1 MKNKNLVSLTIGF
14 AFLVM
19 SITGILLYFNLKF
32 GETLHIIFGLIF
44 FGFAI
49 FHIVNNW
56 ASITGYSKS
65 RKTNS
70 IQKEFWVAFGIFVL
84 FLAGGATEIEPFKTL
99 AHGGKILMSG
109 GKKRQDDK
117 LAFTEVLT
125 NKDIKGTALSIMIQK
140 GKEAKLPVIA
150 IWTEDSAHNF
160 IEPLFVPSQIVSLD
174 EEHKNMPVD
183 MAIREGEAILS
194 NFSTTIFPS
203 LKLKS
208 KTVQPN
214 FDKASPTENF
224 VLKTNTKATGIFYV
238 VMSIK
243 NDAQIE
249 DYSVAI
255 NPKTSNIVKFQTTDK
270 KLVTKGIIEIE

>member
-19 SITGILLYFNLKF
+19 SITGLLLYFNLKF

-65 RKTNS
+65 RKTQS
-70 IQKEFWVAFGIFVL
+70 IQKEFWVAFGIFAL
-84 FLAGGATEIEPFKTL
+84 FLIGGATEIEPFKTL
-99 AHGGKILMSG
+99 AHGGKILMGG

-117 LAFTEVLT
+117 LAFTEVTT

-140 GKEAKLPVIA
+140 GKEAKLPIIA

-160 IEPLFVPSQIVSLD
+160 VEPLFVPKQIVSLD
-174 EEHKNMPVD
+174 EEHQNMPVD
-183 MAIREGEAILS
+183 IAIREGEAIIS
-194 NFSTTIFPS
+194 NFSATVLPS
-203 LKLKS
+203 LS
-208 KTVQPN
+208 KKTSSVKPN
-214 FDKASPTENF
+214 FEKASPSENF
-224 VLKTNTKATGIFYV
+224 VLKTNTKATRLFYV

-243 NDAQIE
+243 NDTQIE

-255 NPKTSNIVKFQTTDK
+255 DPQTTSIAKFQLADK
-270 KLVTKGIIEIE
+270 KLINKGIIEVE

>member
-19 SITGILLYFNLKF
+19 SITGLLLYFNLKF

-56 ASITGYSKS
+56 TSITGYSKS

-70 IQKEFWVAFGIFVL
+70 IQKEFWVALGIFAL
-84 FLAGGATEIEPFKTL
+84 FLAGGAAEIEPFKTM
-99 AHGGKILMSG
+99 AHGGKILMNG
-109 GKKRQDDK
+109 GKKRKDDK
-117 LAFTEVLT
+117 LAFTEVVT

-140 GKEAKLPVIA
+140 GKDAKLPIIA

-160 IEPLFVPSQIVSLD
+160 IEPLFVPTQIVSLD

-183 MAIREGEAILS
+183 MAIREGEAIIS
-194 NFSTTIFPS
+194 NFSATVFPL
-203 LKLKS
+203 LKEKNS
-208 KTVQPN
+208 SVKPN
-214 FDKASPTENF
+214 FEKASPSENF
-224 VLKTNTKATGIFYV
+224 VLKTNTKATGSFYV

-243 NDAQIE
+243 HDTQME

>member
-19 SITGILLYFNLKF
+19 SITGLLLYFNVKF

-70 IQKEFWVAFGIFVL
+70 IQKEFWVALGIFAL
-84 FLAGGATEIEPFKTL
+84 FLAGGAAEIEPFKTM
-99 AHGGKILMSG
+99 AHGGKILMNG
-109 GKKRQDDK
+109 GKKRKDDK
-117 LAFTEVLT
+117 LAFTEVVT

-140 GKEAKLPVIA
+140 GKDAKLPIMA

-160 IEPLFVPSQIVSLD
+160 IEPLFVPTQIVSLD

-183 MAIREGEAILS
+183 MAIREGEAIIS
-194 NFSTTIFPS
+194 NFSATVFPL
-203 LKLKS
+203 LKEKNS
-208 KTVQPN
+208 SVKPN
-214 FDKASPTENF
+214 FEKASPSENF
-224 VLKTNTKATGIFYV
+224 VLKTNTKATGSFYV

-243 NDAQIE
+243 NDTQME
-249 DYSVAI
+249 NYSVAI
-255 NPKTSNIVKFQTTDK
+255 NPKVSNIVKFKTTDK
-270 KLVTKGIIEIE
+270 KLITKGIIEVE